1 MLDLEQETLEDMLQ
15 TQEYLNQEKIH
26 VRCLCFRLLLT
37 LTFSKEEWDCETI
50 ISTYS
55 TLDNHPRLI
64 KDPKTKFQPF
74 HSLKK
79 ASRHR
84 NNMNDEESVTV
95 SVTSSTHQHLKNV
108 PLTHPSNPPSSINGK
123 GKIILSGKLNLPEG
137 FSKYSQPKTKTK
149 SRVGLSAIEEER
161 KNEQFEEKS
170 HSEDSEESEKEGE
183 DELDVDKEGKKG
195 KNKETREEK
204 KLRKQAV
211 KDERKQKR
219 MNKKLLKSA
228 FLKEGVK
235 IIKELGKEDS
245 TNHCSVFKYSV

>member
-1 MLDLEQETLEDMLQ
+1 M
-15 TQEYLNQEKIH
+15 
-26 VRCLCFRLLLT
+26 LT
-37 LTFSKEEWDCETI
+37 LTFSQEEWDCETI

-64 KDPKTKFQPF
+64 RDPKTKFQPF
-74 HSLKK
+74 HLLKK

-84 NNMNDEESVTV
+84 NNVNDEESVTV
-95 SVTSSTHQHLKNV
+95 SVTSSAHQRLKSV
-108 PLTHPSNPPSSINGK
+108 PLTQPSNPPSSINGK

-149 SRVGLSAIEEER
+149 GRAGLSAIEEEQ

-170 HSEDSEESEKEGE
+170 HFEDNEDSEKEGE
-183 DELDVDKEGKKG
+183 DSGKESDAEGKKG

-211 KDERKQKR
+211 KEERKQKR

-228 FLKEGVK
+228 FQKEGVK